1 MFTEFK
7 KFLSK
12 YAGELGGISTVL
24 GSIVS
29 ALPIDLQDKARITGI
44 LSKLDDAVGSIEK
57 ALPKLKEPAKVTIK
71 KSDIEEVV
79 REVLPDIVRGIVVE
93 EMAKDKPEPEAGA
106 SE

>member
-7 KFLSK
+7 KFLAK
-12 YAGELGGISTVL
+12 YAGELGGISSVL

-29 ALPIDLQDKARITGI
+29 ALPIDLQDKARINGV
-44 LSKLDDAVGSIEK
+44 LAGLDGAVESIEK
-57 ALPKLKEPAKVTIK
+57 AIGKMKEPAKVTIK
-71 KSDIEEVV
+71 KSDIEQVV

-93 EMAKDKPEPEAGA
+93 EMAKDKPAPEAGA